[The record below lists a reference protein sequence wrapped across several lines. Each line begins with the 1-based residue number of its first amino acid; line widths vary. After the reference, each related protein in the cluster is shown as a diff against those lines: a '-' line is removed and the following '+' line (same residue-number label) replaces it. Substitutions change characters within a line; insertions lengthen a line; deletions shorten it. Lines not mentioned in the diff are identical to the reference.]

1 MDVNVTHKPQDG
13 KVYWWG
19 KRMVPVPDKEDHVKE
34 PALLNTGTHK
44 IAEISVGY
52 NHCVL
57 LTTEGAVLTWGSN
70 DKGQL
75 G

>member
-1 MDVNVTHKPQDG
+1 
-13 KVYWWG
+13 
-19 KRMVPVPDKEDHVKE
+19 MVPVPDKEDHVKE

-57 LTTEGAVLTWGSN
+57 LTTEGVVLTWGSN

>member
-1 MDVNVTHKPQDG
+1 MTLPQDG

-19 KRMVPVPDKEDHVKE
+19 KCLVPHPDKDDHVKE
-34 PALLNTGTHK
+34 PVLLNTGTHK
-44 IAEISVGY
+44 IAAVSVGY
-52 NHCVL
+52 HHCVL

-70 DKGQL
+70 EKGQL